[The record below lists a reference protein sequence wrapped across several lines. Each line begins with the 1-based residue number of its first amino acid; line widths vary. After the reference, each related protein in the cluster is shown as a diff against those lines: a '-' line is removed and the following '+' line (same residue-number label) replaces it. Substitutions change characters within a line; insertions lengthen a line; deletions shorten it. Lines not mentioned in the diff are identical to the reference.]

1 MQGKHLLR
9 LTFVFVFVASICA
22 LATMTLCYAAT
33 DAQVG
38 SGTYGTMT
46 GPAMPNDVGV
56 VNTIPGQ
63 PLPTVNSEDPGEII
77 KFILQ
82 AIKESK
88 WAWLVGLLLM
98 LLTWCVNKILK
109 NKIPKKVLPWL
120 AISLGV
126 ATSIAMS
133 FASGMLWY
141 EAIGNGVSL
150 GLAAAG
156 GWSVVGKQLLPTQAK
171 K

>member
-1 MQGKHLLR
+1 MQNGHLLR
-9 LTFVFVFVASICA
+9 LMLLMVFVATITA
-22 LATMTLCYAAT
+22 LSTVTLCYGAS

-38 SGTYGTMT
+38 ISTIVT
-46 GPAMPNDVGV
+46 GPMAPKDVGV
-56 VNTIPGQ
+56 VNTIPGA
-63 PLPTVNSEDPGEII
+63 PLPAVNAEDPGQIV

-98 LLTWCVNKILK
+98 LLTWLVNKILK
-109 NKIPKKVLPWL
+109 NKIPKKVLPWI

-141 EAIGNGVSL
+141 EAIGNGISL

-156 GWSVVGKQLLPTQAK
+156 GWSVVGKQLLPTQK
-171 K
+171 KM